1 MNFLLINEEKYKLIN
16 NDNIQI
22 LEHIYHF
29 EILNMNK
36 DILKYS
42 LKYNINDKINY
53 DDKDEIF
60 NNIFENNCFIV
71 DFKEFFKYN
80 KKFTLSLVYYCFI
93 KLYNDYFIKNGELIT
108 LFNELT
114 HKTLKNRNIKILYLF
129 NHNILLY
136 KIKLEL

>member
-1 MNFLLINEEKYKLIN
+1 
-16 NDNIQI
+16 
-22 LEHIYHF
+22 
-29 EILNMNK
+29 MNK

-42 LKYNINDKINY
+42 INDKINY

-80 KKFTLSLVYYCFI
+80 KKFILSLVYYCFI

-108 LFNELT
+108 LFNELI

-129 NHNILLY
+129 IHNILLY
-136 KIKLEL
+136 KIKKNYKINEEDIINNKEILLDGGKLEFDYDDIRTII